1 MGIFKRNRT
10 FLLVAV
16 LILVIGALL
25 FGGVIAVRV
34 MAESSATPAPA
45 ATQPAS
51 YNSVSSYGMT
61 GYPALTLEPTAETP
75 DFITKRLDENR
86 GIVLL
91 VYVKG
96 ASDDMEMLSSF
107 NDIKANYAADSS
119 FFSFEARESK
129 QLGDT
134 LMQLRV
140 SDPPI
145 LAIIRGDGT
154 VANMYTGWI
163 GAKVMEQE
171 IADAVR
177 GL

>member
-10 FLLVAV
+10 FLFSAV
-16 LILVIGALL
+16 LILLVGTLL
-25 FGGVIAVRV
+25 FGGVVAVRV
-34 MAESSATPAPA
+34 LAAAGDTAATPAPA
-45 ATQPAS
+45 PTS
-51 YNSVSSYGMT
+51 YNSVSSFGMT
-61 GYPALTLEPTAETP
+61 GYAPLKLEPTAETP
-75 DFITKRLDENR
+75 SFITQRLDEGR

-91 VYVKG
+91 VYVEG
-96 ASDDMEMLSSF
+96 AADDMEMLSYF
-107 NDIKANYAADSS
+107 NDIKANYSADSS

-154 VANMYTGWI
+154 VAQLYTGWI
-163 GAKVMEQE
+163 GFKVMEQE
-171 IADAVR
+171 VADAVR

>member
-10 FLLVAV
+10 FLVGAV
-16 LILVIGALL
+16 LIVVVGALL

-34 MAESSATPAPA
+34 MAESGATPTPA

-51 YNSVSSYGMT
+51 YNTVSSYGMT
-61 GYPALTLEPTAETP
+61 GYAPLTIEPTADTP
-75 DFITKRLDENR
+75 EFITKRLDENR

-91 VYVKG
+91 VYVAG
-96 ASDDMEMLSSF
+96 ASDDMEMLSYF

-129 QLGDT
+129 QLGD
-134 LMQLRV
+134 LLAQLRA
-140 SDPPI
+140 SNPPL
-145 LAIIRGDGT
+145 LAIIRGDGQ
-154 VANMYTGWI
+154 VANLYTGWI
-163 GAKVMEQE
+163 GFKVMEQE

>member
-10 FLLVAV
+10 FLLGAV

-75 DFITKRLDENR
+75 DFITKRLDEGR

-163 GAKVMEQE
+163 GFKVMEQE

>member
-10 FLLVAV
+10 FLVGAI
-16 LILVIGALL
+16 LIVVVGALL

-34 MAESSATPAPA
+34 MAETGGTPAPA
-45 ATQPAS
+45 ATQPVS
-51 YNSVSSYGMT
+51 YNTVSSYGMT
-61 GYPALTLEPTAETP
+61 GYQPLTVEPTADTP
-75 DFITKRLDENR
+75 EFITKRLDENR

-96 ASDDMEMLSSF
+96 ASDDMEMLSYF

-129 QLGDT
+129 QLGD
-134 LMQLRV
+134 LLAQLRV

-145 LAIIRGDGT
+145 LAIIRGDGQ
-154 VANMYTGWI
+154 VANLYTGWI
-163 GAKVMEQE
+163 GFKVMEQE

>member
-10 FLLVAV
+10 FLVGSV
-16 LILVIGALL
+16 LILVVGALL

-34 MAESSATPAPA
+34 MAEGDATPAPP
-45 ATQPAS
+45 ATQPAT
-51 YNSVSSYGMT
+51 YNSVSSFGMT
-61 GYPALTLEPTAETP
+61 GYAPLTVAPTP
-75 DFITKRLDENR
+75 DTPEFITKRLDENR
-86 GIVLL
+86 GVVLL

-96 ASDDMEMLSSF
+96 ASDDMEMLSYF

-129 QLGDT
+129 QLGD
-134 LMQLRV
+134 LLAQLHV

-145 LAIIRGDGT
+145 LAIIRGDGQ
-154 VANMYTGWI
+154 VANLYTGWI
-163 GAKVMEQE
+163 GFKVMEQE

>member
-10 FLLVAV
+10 FLLGAV
-16 LILVIGALL
+16 LILVVGALL

-34 MAESSATPAPA
+34 MAESGATPAPA

-51 YNSVSSYGMT
+51 YNTVSSYGMT

-75 DFITKRLDENR
+75 DFITKRLDEGR

-134 LMQLRV
+134 LVQLRV

-154 VANMYTGWI
+154 VANLYTGWI
-163 GAKVMEQE
+163 GFKVMEQE

>member
-1 MGIFKRNRT
+1 MRIRELAT
-10 FLLVAV
+10 ALLVGMA
-16 LILVIGALL
+16 IAGALPARAE
-25 FGGVIAVRV
+25 FPEERAAYAVPKQWSY
-34 MAESSATPAPA
+34 AKAPVDLPLPKTIIYA
-45 ATQPAS
+45 P
-51 YNSVSSYGMT
+51 
-61 GYPALTLEPTAETP
+61 LTIEPTAETP
-75 DFITKRLDENR
+75 EFITKRLDEKR

-91 VYVKG
+91 VYVAG
-96 ASDDMEMLSSF
+96 ATDDMEMLSYF

-134 LMQLRV
+134 LTQLRV

-154 VANMYTGWI
+154 VAQLYTGWI
-163 GAKVMEQE
+163 GFKVMEQQV
-171 IADAVR
+171 ADAVR

>member
-10 FLLVAV
+10 FLLGAV

-34 MAESSATPAPA
+34 MAESGATPAPA

-51 YNSVSSYGMT
+51 YNSVSSFGMT
-61 GYPALTLEPTAETP
+61 GYPPLTIEPTAETP

-91 VYVKG
+91 VYVEG
-96 ASDDMEMLSSF
+96 ASDDMEMLASF
-107 NDIKANYAADSS
+107 NDIKANYGADSS
-119 FFSFEARESK
+119 FFAFEARESK

-134 LMQLRV
+134 LMQLHV

-163 GAKVMEQE
+163 GSKVMEQE

>member
-10 FLLVAV
+10 FLIGAV
-16 LILVIGALL
+16 LILVVGALL
-25 FGGVIAVRV
+25 FGGVVAVRV
-34 MAESSATPAPA
+34 LAETERDAAPA

-51 YNSVSSYGMT
+51 YNTVSSYGMT
-61 GYPALTLEPTAETP
+61 GYAPLTITPTADTP
-75 DFITKRLDENR
+75 EFITKRLDEKR

-91 VYVKG
+91 VYVNG
-96 ASDDMEMLSSF
+96 ASDDMEMLSYF
-107 NDIKANYAADSS
+107 DDVKANYAADSS

-129 QLGDT
+129 QLGD
-134 LMQLRV
+134 LLAQLRV

-154 VANMYTGWI
+154 VAQLYTGWI
-163 GAKVMEQE
+163 GLKVMEQE
-171 IADAVR
+171 VADAVR